1 MRYDLL
7 DPLLPTGDKAR
18 KPLILVV
25 DDEDSNLAFY
35 EACLEEEGYQVS
47 KATNGRDAVSL
58 ADRED
63 PDLVLLDV
71 RMPVMDGF
79 TACRVLR
86 QKEKTRYTPILF
98 LTALGEEEH
107 VQEGIQCGADDFLA
121 KPVHADELRIRVRSL
136 LKIRKYRDELH
147 RAVSYIRILQEESD
161 KVRRASLG

>member
-7 DPLLPTGDKAR
+7 DPLLPAGDKTR

-35 EACLEEEGYQVS
+35 EACLEEEGYQVA
-47 KATNGRDAVSL
+47 KATNGKDALNL
-58 ADRED
+58 AEEED

-79 TACRVLR
+79 TAC
-86 QKEKTRYTPILF
+86 KEMRERETTRYTPILF

-147 RAVSYIRILQEESD
+147 RAVSYIRILQEESE
-161 KVRRASLG
+161 KMRKASLG